1 VQTTSL
7 QNCMMSNKDYYK
19 PVLEDGDMFV
29 ESKEKFDTAT
39 TSQSPQELE
48 NAPDSSEAE
57 KEEPSDSPAGPEGSI
72 CFVHLATQEGSTGL
86 CKCVPGMPYG
96 TQTSDAVNISTW
108 RVGVHT
114 LFTSMP
120 YYYVTPR
127 RTPIATTL
135 SPLYIFSPLLCL
147 HWVLAAF
154 HLSH

>member
-1 VQTTSL
+1 
-7 QNCMMSNKDYYK
+7 MSNKDYYK

-72 CFVHLATQEGSTGL
+72 CFVHLATQEGSTGV
-86 CKCVPGMPYG
+86 CKCFPSMPYG

-108 RVGVHT
+108 RVGLTPCSLACHT
-114 LFTSMP
+114 IMSH
-120 YYYVTPR
+120 PR
-127 RTPIATTL
+127 GHLLQP
-135 SPLYIFSPLLCL
+135 PLYIFSPVLCL